1 MFSPMATGEKNQ
13 EADAKPELRELLTNE
28 IDRRDIT
35 RRAAA
40 EKLGV
45 SPQMLSSWLQGV
57 VPKSTQERVTRL
69 ATFLHL
75 SHHELKEML
84 RRERHT
90 RESNARKIERLGQE
104 FVALREELERL
115 FDLVN
120 RIQLTQQKSLERVTR
135 FLNEHGIPID
145 LSEEGV

>member
-1 MFSPMATGEKNQ
+1 
-13 EADAKPELRELLTNE
+13 LTTE

-35 RRAAA
+35 RRTAA

-45 SPQMLSSWLQGV
+45 TPQMLSSWLQGV
-57 VPKSTQERVTRL
+57 VPKSSHDRVTKL

-75 SHHELKEML
+75 SHHEVKDIL
-84 RRERHT
+84 RQERRT
-90 RESNARKIERLGQE
+90 RESNARKTDPLGQE
-104 FVALREELERL
+104 RVALREELERL

-135 FLNEHGIPID
+135 FLNEPF
-145 LSEEGV
+145 

>member
-1 MFSPMATGEKNQ
+1 MGTGEKNEKGRA
-13 EADAKPELRELLTNE
+13 EAELRELLRSE
-28 IDRRDIT
+28 IERRDIT

-40 EKLGV
+40 ERLGE

-57 VPKSTQERVTRL
+57 VPKSSHERVTKL

-75 SHHELKEML
+75 SQHEVKDML
-84 RRERHT
+84 RQERRT

-135 FLNEHGIPID
+135 FLNENGIPID

>member
-1 MFSPMATGEKNQ
+1 MPTGEKNR
-13 EADAKPELRELLTNE
+13 EGRAKPELRELLTNE

-57 VPKSTQERVTRL
+57 VPKSDHDRVTKL

-75 SHHELKEML
+75 SHHEVRDTL
-84 RRERHT
+84 REERRT

-104 FVALREELERL
+104 LVTLREELESL

-120 RIQLTQQKSLERVTR
+120 RIQLTQQQSLERVTR

>member
-1 MFSPMATGEKNQ
+1 MGTGEKNKGGR
-13 EADAKPELRELLTNE
+13 AKPELRELLADE

-40 EKLGV
+40 AKLGV

-57 VPKSTQERVTRL
+57 VPKSSPERITKL

-75 SHHELKEML
+75 THHDLKDML
-84 RRERHT
+84 REERHA
-90 RESNARKIERLGQE
+90 RESNALKIERLGHE
-104 FVALREELERL
+104 FVAMREELERL

-145 LSEEGV
+145 LSDEAV

>member
-1 MFSPMATGEKNQ
+1 MATGEKDA
-13 EADAKPELRELLTNE
+13 EARANPEFRELLANE

-40 EKLGV
+40 ERLGV

-57 VPKSTQERVTRL
+57 VPKSSQDRVTKI

-75 SHHELKEML
+75 SHHEVKDIL
-84 RRERHT
+84 RQERRT

>member
-1 MFSPMATGEKNQ
+1 MGTGEKNQ
-13 EADAKPELRELLTNE
+13 EGRVKAELRELLADE

-40 EKLGV
+40 AKLGV

-57 VPKSTQERVTRL
+57 VPKSSPERITKL

-75 SHHELKEML
+75 SHHDLKDML
-84 RRERHT
+84 REERHA
-90 RESNARKIERLGQE
+90 RESNAMKIERLGHE

-145 LSEEGV
+145 LSDEAV

>member
-1 MFSPMATGEKNQ
+1 MGIGEKNQ
-13 EADAKPELRELLTNE
+13 EGRAQPELRELLVNE

-40 EKLGV
+40 AKLGV

-57 VPKSTQERVTRL
+57 VPKSSPERITKL

-75 SHHELKEML
+75 SHHDLKDML
-84 RRERHT
+84 REERHA
-90 RESNARKIERLGQE
+90 RESNAVKIERLGHE

-145 LSEEGV
+145 LSDEAV

>member
-1 MFSPMATGEKNQ
+1 MGTGEKKPGGS
-13 EADAKPELRELLTNE
+13 AKPELRELLADE
-28 IDRRDIT
+28 IERRDIT

-40 EKLGV
+40 AKLGV

-57 VPKSTQERVTRL
+57 VPKSSPERVTKL

-75 SHHELKEML
+75 SHHDLKDML
-84 RRERHT
+84 RDERHT
-90 RESNARKIERLGQE
+90 RESNALKIERLRHE

-120 RIQLTQQKSLERVTR
+120 RIQLTQQQSLERVTR

-145 LSEEGV
+145 LSDEAV

>member
-1 MFSPMATGEKNQ
+1 MATGEKNG
-13 EADAKPELRELLTNE
+13 DGKAKPELRELLANE

-57 VPKSTQERVTRL
+57 VPKSSHERVTKL

-75 SHHELKEML
+75 SHHELKDML
-84 RRERHT
+84 RQERRA
-90 RESNARKIERLGQE
+90 RESNARKIERLGHE

>member
-1 MFSPMATGEKNQ
+1 MSTGEKNQ
-13 EADAKPELRELLTNE
+13 GGRAKPELRVLLANE
-28 IDRRDIT
+28 IERRDIT

-40 EKLGV
+40 AKLGV

-57 VPKSTQERVTRL
+57 VPKSSAERITKL

-75 SHHELKEML
+75 SHHDLKDML
-84 RRERHT
+84 REERHA
-90 RESNARKIERLGQE
+90 RESNALKIERLGHE
-104 FVALREELERL
+104 FVAMREELERL

-145 LSEEGV
+145 LSDEAV

>member
-1 MFSPMATGEKNQ
+1 MGTGEKNQ
-13 EADAKPELRELLTNE
+13 GGGAKPELRELLANE

-40 EKLGV
+40 AKLGV
-45 SPQMLSSWLQGV
+45 SPQMLSSWMQGV
-57 VPKSTQERVTRL
+57 VPKSSAERITKL

-75 SHHELKEML
+75 SHHDLKDML
-84 RRERHT
+84 REERHA
-90 RESNARKIERLGQE
+90 RESNALKIERLGHE

-145 LSEEGV
+145 LGEEGV

>member
-1 MFSPMATGEKNQ
+1 MATGERVRQGK
-13 EADAKPELRELLTNE
+13 ARLGLRELLTNE

-57 VPKSTQERVTRL
+57 VPKSTNERVTRL

-75 SHHELKEML
+75 SHHEIKDML
-84 RRERHT
+84 RQERRT
-90 RESNARKIERLGQE
+90 RESNAQKIEGLGRE

>member
-1 MFSPMATGEKNQ
+1 MATGERVRQGKT
-13 EADAKPELRELLTNE
+13 KLGLRDLLTNE

-40 EKLGV
+40 ERLGV

-57 VPKSTQERVTRL
+57 VPKSSNERVTRL
-69 ATFLHL
+69 AAFLHL
-75 SHHELKEML
+75 SQHEIKDML
-84 RRERHT
+84 RQERRT
-90 RESNARKIERLGQE
+90 RESNAQKIERLGRE
-104 FVALREELERL
+104 FVTLREELERL

>member
-1 MFSPMATGEKNQ
+1 MGTGEKKQ
-13 EADAKPELRELLTNE
+13 EAKAKPELRELLTNE
-28 IDRRDIT
+28 IERRDIT

-45 SPQMLSSWLQGV
+45 SPQMLSSWVQGV
-57 VPKSTQERVTRL
+57 VPKSTQDRVTKL

-75 SHHELKEML
+75 SHHDVKDML
-84 RRERHT
+84 RQERRT
-90 RESNARKIERLGQE
+90 RESNARKIERLGDE

-135 FLNEHGIPID
+135 FLNERDIPID

>member
-1 MFSPMATGEKNQ
+1 MGTGEKNQ
-13 EADAKPELRELLTNE
+13 EGRAKPELRELLANE
-28 IDRRDIT
+28 IERRDIT

-40 EKLGV
+40 AKLGV
-45 SPQMLSSWLQGV
+45 SPQMLSSWMQGV
-57 VPKSTQERVTRL
+57 VPKSSAERITKL
-69 ATFLHL
+69 AMFLHL
-75 SHHELKEML
+75 SHHDLKDML
-84 RRERHT
+84 REERHA
-90 RESNARKIERLGQE
+90 RESNALKIERLGHE

-120 RIQLTQQKSLERVTR
+120 RIQLTQQQSLERVTR

>member
-1 MFSPMATGEKNQ
+1 MGIGEKNQ
-13 EADAKPELRELLTNE
+13 EGRAQPELRELLVNE

-40 EKLGV
+40 AKLGV

-57 VPKSTQERVTRL
+57 VPKSSPERITKL

-75 SHHELKEML
+75 SHHDLKDML
-84 RRERHT
+84 REERHA
-90 RESNARKIERLGQE
+90 RESNAVKIERLGHE

-120 RIQLTQQKSLERVTR
+120 RIQLTQQQSLERVTR

-145 LSEEGV
+145 LGEEGV

>member
-1 MFSPMATGEKNQ
+1 MATGEKKQASGTN
-13 EADAKPELRELLTNE
+13 PELRELLTNE

-45 SPQMLSSWLQGV
+45 SPQMLSSWVQGV
-57 VPKSTQERVTRL
+57 VPKSSHERVTRL
-69 ATFLHL
+69 ATFLHV
-75 SHHELKEML
+75 SQHEIKELL
-84 RRERHT
+84 RQERRT
-90 RESNARKIERLGQE
+90 RESNALKIERLGRE

-120 RIQLTQQKSLERVTR
+120 RIQLTQQQSLERVTS
-135 FLNEHGIPID
+135 FLNKHGIPID
-145 LSEEGV
+145 LSEENV

>member
-1 MFSPMATGEKNQ
+1 MGTGEKNQ
-13 EADAKPELRELLTNE
+13 EDSAKPELRELLANE
-28 IDRRDIT
+28 IERRDIT

-40 EKLGV
+40 AKLGV
-45 SPQMLSSWLQGV
+45 SPQMLSSWMQGV
-57 VPKSTQERVTRL
+57 VPKSSAERITKL

-75 SHHELKEML
+75 SHHDLKDML
-84 RRERHT
+84 REERHA
-90 RESNARKIERLGQE
+90 RESNALKIERLGHE

-120 RIQLTQQKSLERVTR
+120 RIQLTQQQSLERVTR

-145 LSEEGV
+145 LGDEAV

>member
-1 MFSPMATGEKNQ
+1 
-13 EADAKPELRELLTNE
+13 
-28 IDRRDIT
+28 
-35 RRAAA
+35 
-40 EKLGV
+40 
-45 SPQMLSSWLQGV
+45 MLSSWLQGV
-57 VPKSTQERVTRL
+57 VPKSSPERITKL

-75 SHHELKEML
+75 SHHDLKDML
-84 RRERHT
+84 REERHA
-90 RESNARKIERLGQE
+90 RESNAVKIERLGHE

-145 LSEEGV
+145 LSDEAV

>member
-1 MFSPMATGEKNQ
+1 MATGEKNR
-13 EADAKPELRELLTNE
+13 EARANAELRELLTTE

-57 VPKSTQERVTRL
+57 VPKSSHERVTKL
-69 ATFLHL
+69 GTFLHL
-75 SHHELKEML
+75 SQHEVKDVL
-84 RRERHT
+84 RQERRV
-90 RESNARKIERLGQE
+90 RESNARKIERLGRE

-115 FDLVN
+115 FNLVK
-120 RIQLTQQKSLERVTR
+120 RIQLTQQKSLERVTS
-135 FLNEHGIPID
+135 FLNEAGIPID
-145 LSEEGV
+145 LSEENV

>member
-1 MFSPMATGEKNQ
+1 MATGEKRQ
-13 EADAKPELRELLTNE
+13 EVKAKPELRELLTNE

-57 VPKSTQERVTRL
+57 VPKSTHDRLTKL

-75 SHHELKEML
+75 SQQEIKDTL
-84 RRERHT
+84 RQERRT
-90 RESNARKIERLGQE
+90 RESNARKLERLGQE
-104 FVALREELERL
+104 FVALREDLERL

-120 RIQLTQQKSLERVTR
+120 RIQLTQQHSLERVTR

-145 LSEEGV
+145 LSEESV

>member
-1 MFSPMATGEKNQ
+1 MATGENKGRGGGQ
-13 EADAKPELRELLTNE
+13 PELRELLLSE
-28 IDRRDIT
+28 IERRDIT
-35 RRAAA
+35 RRTAA

-57 VPKSTQERVTRL
+57 VPKSSQDRVGKL
-69 ATFLHL
+69 GTFLHL
-75 SHHELKEML
+75 SHHEIKDML
-84 RRERHT
+84 RKERHS

-135 FLNEHGIPID
+135 FLNEYGIPID

>member
-1 MFSPMATGEKNQ
+1 MATGEKDP
-13 EADAKPELRELLTNE
+13 EARAKPEFRELLTNE

-40 EKLGV
+40 ERLGV

-57 VPKSTQERVTRL
+57 VPKSSQERVTKL

-75 SHHELKEML
+75 SHHEVKAIL
-84 RRERHT
+84 RQQRRT

-120 RIQLTQQKSLERVTR
+120 RIQLTQQQSLERVTR

>member
-1 MFSPMATGEKNQ
+1 MGTGETNH
-13 EADAKPELRELLTNE
+13 EGRAKPELRELLANE

-40 EKLGV
+40 AKLGV

-57 VPKSTQERVTRL
+57 VPKSSPERITKL
-69 ATFLHL
+69 AAFLHL
-75 SHHELKEML
+75 SHHDLKNML
-84 RRERHT
+84 REERRA
-90 RESNARKIERLGQE
+90 RESNALKIERLGDE
-104 FVALREELERL
+104 LVSLREELESL
-115 FDLVN
+115 FNLVN

>member
-1 MFSPMATGEKNQ
+1 MGIGEKNQ
-13 EADAKPELRELLTNE
+13 EGSAKPELRELLANE

-40 EKLGV
+40 AKLGV
-45 SPQMLSSWLQGV
+45 SPQMLSSWMQGV
-57 VPKSTQERVTRL
+57 VPKSSAERITKL

-75 SHHELKEML
+75 SHHDLKDML
-84 RRERHT
+84 REERHA
-90 RESNARKIERLGQE
+90 RESNALKIERLGHE

-120 RIQLTQQKSLERVTR
+120 RIQLTQQQSLERVTR

>member
-1 MFSPMATGEKNQ
+1 MATGERVRQGKT
-13 EADAKPELRELLTNE
+13 KLGLRDLLTNE

-40 EKLGV
+40 ERLGV

-57 VPKSTQERVTRL
+57 VPKSSNERVTRL
-69 ATFLHL
+69 AAFLHL
-75 SHHELKEML
+75 SQHEIKDML
-84 RRERHT
+84 RQERRT
-90 RESNARKIERLGQE
+90 RESNAQKIERLGRE
-104 FVALREELERL
+104 FVTLREELERL

-135 FLNEHGIPID
+135 FLNEHGISID

>member
-1 MFSPMATGEKNQ
+1 MGTGEKHQ
-13 EADAKPELRELLTNE
+13 EGGANPELRELLANE

-40 EKLGV
+40 AKLGV

-57 VPKSTQERVTRL
+57 VPKSSPERITKL

-75 SHHELKEML
+75 SHHDLKDML
-84 RRERHT
+84 REERHA
-90 RESNARKIERLGQE
+90 RESNALKIERLGDE
-104 FVALREELERL
+104 LASLREEHERL
-115 FDLVN
+115 IELVR
-120 RIQLTQQKSLERVTR
+120 RIQETQQKTLERVVR
-135 FLNEHGIPID
+135 FLNEHGIRID

>member
-1 MFSPMATGEKNQ
+1 MATGEKRQ
-13 EADAKPELRELLTNE
+13 EGRAKPELRELLANE

-57 VPKSTQERVTRL
+57 VPKSSQERVTKL

-75 SHHELKEML
+75 SHHELKDML
-84 RRERHT
+84 RQERHA
-90 RESNARKIERLGQE
+90 RESNALKIERLGRE

-145 LSEEGV
+145 LSDEAV

>member
-1 MFSPMATGEKNQ
+1 MSTGEKKQ
-13 EADAKPELRELLTNE
+13 EAKAKPELRELLTNE

-57 VPKSTQERVTRL
+57 VPKSTHDRVTKL
-69 ATFLHL
+69 ATFLRL
-75 SHHELKEML
+75 SHQEIKDTL
-84 RRERHT
+84 RQERRT
-90 RESNARKIERLGQE
+90 RESNARKLERLGQE

-120 RIQLTQQKSLERVTR
+120 RIQLTQQQSLERVTR